1 MSYGV
6 IMAATLMLVPQL
18 VAMPAGSTRLIVA
31 AIVAFA
37 VIIVLITSGSR
48 SIRSWL

>member
-1 MSYGV
+1 
-6 IMAATLMLVPQL
+6 MAATLMLVPQL
-18 VAMPAGSTRLIVA
+18 VAMPTGSTRLSVA

-37 VIIVLITSGSR
+37 VMIVLITPGSR

>member
-1 MSYGV
+1 
-6 IMAATLMLVPQL
+6 MLVPQL
-18 VAMPAGSTRLIVA
+18 VAMPTGSTRLIVA

-37 VIIVLITSGSR
+37 VIIVLITAGSR